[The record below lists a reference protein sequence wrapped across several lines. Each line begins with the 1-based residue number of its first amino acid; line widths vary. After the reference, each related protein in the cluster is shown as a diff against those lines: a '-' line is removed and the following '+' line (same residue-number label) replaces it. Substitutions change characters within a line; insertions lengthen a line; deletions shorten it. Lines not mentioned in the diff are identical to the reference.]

1 MASVATADTLMA
13 APEADRRGIS
23 GWIITLLALAMFVNY
38 ADRGSLAV
46 AAPLLSRQLVLGPAA
61 LGVLLSSFFW
71 TYSIVQPA
79 AGAIAQAWPIRW
91 IMAGGLIAWS
101 IATVL
106 CGLATGFYALL
117 ALRMLVGV
125 GESVIYPANAR
136 FVAEH
141 ARVDQRGLANGAISA
156 SMFLGPVAGTLIG
169 GLVLASYGWRA
180 VFIVLGVAS
189 LLWLVPWFATPL
201 PADRH
206 TTAGTP
212 RPAPPRWADIIG
224 QPRFWGVAIGHLVYC
239 YPAYLLLTW
248 LPSFL
253 VNAQHYTLPQMAV
266 MGALVPAFSAIGC
279 MISGLG
285 SDRAVAAGMDET
297 RIRKAFMLGGMA
309 VTGLSLAA
317 ATFAPDGAPVVACL
331 SVTALC
337 CGIMSP
343 MSFTAGQ
350 MLAGPGAA
358 ARWMGLQNL
367 VGNLAG
373 IAAPMITGF
382 VVAGTG
388 SYRMAFL
395 IPAVATLIGLFAW
408 GPLTGDLRPVIWRD
422 RD

>member
-1 MASVATADTLMA
+1 MASVATADNHVV
-13 APEADRRGIS
+13 APDADPRGIS
-23 GWIITLLALAMFVNY
+23 GWIIALLALAMFVNY

-46 AAPLLSRQLVLGPAA
+46 AAPLLSRELVLGPAA
-61 LGVLLSSFFW
+61 MGVLLSSFFW
-71 TYSIVQPA
+71 TYSLIQPVS
-79 AGAIAQAWPIRW
+79 GAIAQTWPIRRV
-91 IMAGGLIAWS
+91 MAGALIAWS

-136 FVAEH
+136 FVSEH
-141 ARVDQRGLANGAISA
+141 ARVDQRGFANGAISA
-156 SMFLGPVAGTLIG
+156 SMFMGPVAGTLIG
-169 GLVLASYGWRA
+169 GLVLASHGWRA
-180 VFIVLGVAS
+180 VFIVLGMAS
-189 LLWLVPWFATPL
+189 LIWLVPWFATRL
-201 PADRH
+201 PADRD
-206 TTAGTP
+206 AIVGTSGATLP
-212 RPAPPRWADIIG
+212 GWRDIIG
-224 QPRFWGVAIGHLVYC
+224 QPRFWGVAIGHLFYC
-239 YPAYLLLTW
+239 YPSYLLLTW

-253 VNAQHYTLPQMAV
+253 VNAQHYTLAQMAV
-266 MGALVPAFSAIGC
+266 MGAVVPGFSAIGS
-279 MISGLG
+279 MISGIG
-285 SDRAVAAGMDET
+285 SDRAVAAGIDET
-297 RIRKAFMLGGMA
+297 RIRKGFMQGGMA
-309 VTGLSLAA
+309 ITGLSLLG
-317 ATFAPDGAPVVACL
+317 ATFAPDGVPVVACL

-367 VGNLAG
+367 VGNLGG

-395 IPAVATLIGLFAW
+395 IPAVTTLIGLFAW
-408 GPLTGDLRPVIWRD
+408 GPLMGDLRPIAWRD